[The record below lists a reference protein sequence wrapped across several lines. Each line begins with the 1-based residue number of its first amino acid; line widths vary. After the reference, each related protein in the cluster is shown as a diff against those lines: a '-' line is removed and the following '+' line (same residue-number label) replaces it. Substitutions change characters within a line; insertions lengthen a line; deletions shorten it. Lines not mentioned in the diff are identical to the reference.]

1 MYIDKSMS
9 LVKTLRLK
17 SDVRIILKKIYI
29 DEEKL
34 QWWKQEKNPKHTSY
48 IRQDNKH
55 LSTH

>member
-17 SDVRIILKKIYI
+17 SDVRIILKKSYI

-34 QWWKQEKNPKHTSY
+34 Q
-48 IRQDNKH
+48 
-55 LSTH
+55 